1 MSKLSP
7 FGLALAIG
15 LALCLFLVGCAGEK
29 TVKKKVAP
37 LRPCPVERL
46 ALAPFLSGQPCEEE
60 NAVACP
66 ISAGIFV
73 GQPVPVEALEIM
85 TGQLPAAVESV
96 FSCQLIPARRL
107 AGKMPPAMPQQLGPP
122 VREAIAKAGREV
134 GAQAVLVGTLFRF
147 EERAGSS
154 LAITRAASVSL
165 GLYLI
170 NTETS
175 EIIWQGFFDETQKSL
190 SENLF
195 KVQKFFD
202 RGARWL
208 TAAELGG
215 YGLADLLA
223 GMPVPLK

>member
-7 FGLALAIG
+7 LFLALGLALG
-15 LALCLFLVGCAGEK
+15 LFLVGCAGK
-29 TVKKKVAP
+29 TTVQKITP

-60 NAVACP
+60 DAVACP
-66 ISAGIFV
+66 INAGIFV
-73 GQPVPVEALEIM
+73 GQPVRVEALEAM
-85 TGQLPAAVESV
+85 TGQLPMAVESV
-96 FSCQLIPARRL
+96 FSCQLISAKRL
-107 AGKMPPAMPQQLGPP
+107 AGRLPPAMPRQLGLP

-134 GAQAVLVGTLFRF
+134 GAQAVLVSTLFRF

-170 NTETS
+170 EAETGDVV
-175 EIIWQGFFDETQKSL
+175 WQGFFDETQKSL

-195 KVQKFFD
+195 KIHKFFD

-208 TAAELGG
+208 TAAELGR
-215 YGLADLLA
+215 YGLAELLRR
-223 GMPVPLK
+223 MPVPLD